1 MPPIPLS
8 AGMRPHPLGALA
20 TLLVVAGLV
29 SVVPIAAATPPGSA
43 LPTTTSDSRA
53 ISNPTVAVT
62 ASPLSGTVPLNVSFV
77 ATGTN
82 GTTPYTVV
90 WSFGDGS
97 SPGVG
102 LAVSHVF
109 MSAGTFTTRA
119 NLTDYYGATANA
131 TVEIVVGPP
140 PLVVG
145 AQAVPATLAVGAS
158 TLLET
163 SVSGGTAPY
172 SFSWSGLPPGCP
184 NQSIENY
191 SCEPTAGGSYT
202 ITVTVTDHAG
212 ASAHA
217 SFALIVTGGGPTG
230 GGTSPSGGSVAPVVL
245 VVLAIGAAIA
255 AVAGLLIGRRF
266 RRRSKP

>member
-1 MPPIPLS
+1 MPPAPLS
-8 AGMRPHPLGALA
+8 LGMRPGPMRPLAALL
-20 TLLVVAGLV
+20 TVAGLLSMA
-29 SVVPIAAATPPGSA
+29 SVTTATPPGSA
-43 LPTTTSDSRA
+43 ALSATPSVSA
-53 ISNPTVAVT
+53 LSNPSVAVT
-62 ASPLSGTVPLNVSFV
+62 ASPLAGVVPLNVSFV
-77 ATGTN
+77 ATGSN
-82 GTTPYTVV
+82 GTTPYTVD

-97 SPGVG
+97 SPSVG
-102 LAVSHVF
+102 LTVSHVF
-109 MSAGTFTTRA
+109 TSVGTFTTRA

-145 AQAVPATLAVGAS
+145 AQAVPATLAVGAL
-158 TLLET
+158 TILET
-163 SVSGGTAPY
+163 SVSGGSPPY

-191 SCEPTAGGSYT
+191 SCQPTEGGSYT

-217 SFALIVTGGGPTG
+217 SFALIVTGGAPPGST
-230 GGTSPSGGSVAPVVL
+230 TSPSGGSVAPIVL

-266 RRRSKP
+266 RRRSKS